1 MTIKDLED
9 FVIFSTKDQEEYL
22 LLKSLEGFEQASKDR
37 RQVLRFSDNTVI
49 GISTEETVS
58 KILGHITRRSSF
70 S

>member
-49 GISTEETVS
+49 GISTEEAVS

>member
-49 GISTEETVS
+49 GISTEEAVS
-58 KILGHITRRSSF
+58 KILGYITRRSSF